1 MTADDVWLGVV
12 ESDTDGGP
20 MSTIPDDLAA
30 VVVHGPATNP
40 LTRLLWDLGLR
51 PLPGTTGAT
60 VWCRGRH
67 RSSGGCS

>member
-1 MTADDVWLGVV
+1 
-12 ESDTDGGP
+12 

-67 RSSGGCS
+67 VDPGGRS